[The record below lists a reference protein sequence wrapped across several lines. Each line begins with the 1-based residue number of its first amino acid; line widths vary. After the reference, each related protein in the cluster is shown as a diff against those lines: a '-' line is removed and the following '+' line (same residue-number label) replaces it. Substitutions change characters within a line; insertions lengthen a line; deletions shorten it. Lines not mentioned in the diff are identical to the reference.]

1 MKTKQFIYLLV
12 LSAVLLAG
20 CKNRNNGKEDNQD
33 ETVTESESVTSSA
46 QLTGDDKVFHERK
59 KGLVE
64 TELEKQVD
72 SLTRESWPKSREDY
86 ARLAQWIDNPD
97 LDLSYSTR
105 TSFRSLLDGSYCIS
119 LDNDA
124 DRIMRSGSCSQSHAR
139 LKDIMTVRAG
149 FDPGRTDIGKAVRD
163 KYNEHERLRV
173 LVGSFST
180 SQSVSTFSEKY
191 DVSFET
197 AKKKEALDA
206 YNAYAAKYKEPAC
219 SVLKQLKTPSFSTR
233 RQLYC
238 ERILSLYEASVRES
252 GKVVTGE
259 WNRVDGTLSNIYG
272 KEDSRSAGWKGR
284 MDALKTN
291 YEVVE

>member
-1 MKTKQFIYLLV
+1 MKTNQFIYILALSAALLV
-12 LSAVLLAG
+12 G
-20 CKNRNNGKEDNQD
+20 CKGRTTGQG
-33 ETVTESESVTSSA
+33 ETSEENKAESESVASSA

-64 TELEKQVD
+64 AELEKQVD
-72 SLTRESWPKSREDY
+72 SLAGKSWPGSKEDY
-86 ARLAQWIDNPD
+86 ARLARWIDNPD
-97 LDLSYSTR
+97 LDLSYGSR
-105 TSFRSLLDGSYCIS
+105 SSFRSLLDGCYCIS

-124 DRIMRSGSCSQSHAR
+124 DRIMRAGNCSQSHAR

-180 SQSVSTFSEKY
+180 SQSVSTFSDKY